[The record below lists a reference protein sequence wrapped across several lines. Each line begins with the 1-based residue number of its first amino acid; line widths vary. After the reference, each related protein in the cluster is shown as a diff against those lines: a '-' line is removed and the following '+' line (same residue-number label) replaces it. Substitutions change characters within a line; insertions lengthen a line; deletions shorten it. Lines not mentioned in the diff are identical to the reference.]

1 MKVPIGSNWKCQKDE
16 PSKTSKANQQKTPS
30 AQSCKIKSKRGTV
43 KVSSDF
49 SLQSVW
55 TQGETNPFEWRYLS
69 MQNVTPQPF
78 PIPQRIAE
86 IRKIRFQIT
95 QLTHRIPAR
104 NAEALTFARML
115 VMIADRAVE
124 ELEADLP
131 TV

>member
-1 MKVPIGSNWKCQKDE
+1 
-16 PSKTSKANQQKTPS
+16 
-30 AQSCKIKSKRGTV
+30 
-43 KVSSDF
+43 
-49 SLQSVW
+49 
-55 TQGETNPFEWRYLS
+55 